1 MCFFIEFG
9 SANLK
14 INMNQKYFFY
24 LILISI
30 FSFSNEL
37 KSEIEFKNSK
47 KKKESIFDFK
57 LFKRLFEYIKPYKAI
72 FFGLILLVVL
82 LAIFS
87 AATPYITK
95 YAIDDSITNRVEKD
109 FLFYILLMLAVL
121 VLQTVFQLLFI
132 YYAAWL
138 GQNLVMDVR
147 VKLFDHLLRFKMKYY
162 DNSSVGLLI
171 TRAVTDMERIADI
184 FGQGL
189 FMIFKDL
196 LAMAVV
202 FGVMV
207 YLNFKLSLIVF
218 IMLPVLLYATRIF
231 QKYMKKAFEEV
242 RTEVSNLNSF
252 VQERLTGMKILQLFT
267 REDLELKNFKAI
279 NERHKKGWIKTV
291 WYNSIFFPLADL
303 SSSITIGLV
312 AWYGGLNVVLENST
326 VSQGDLI
333 AFIMFVP
340 MLFRPL
346 RQIADKFNTLQ
357 MGMVAA
363 TRVFKVIDTTSQ
375 IDDLGTHVVDS
386 FKGDIKFDNVHFS
399 YVEDEEVL
407 KGISFDVKAGETVA
421 IVGATG
427 AGKSTI
433 INLLNRFYEIG
444 DGVIAVDGID
454 IKDVTLSSLRTQI
467 AVVLQDVFLFADTIL
482 NNIKLNHPE
491 ITEEHVFQ
499 AAKDIGIHDFIMT
512 LPNGYHYN
520 VKERG
525 VMLSSGQR
533 QLISFL
539 RAYVTN
545 PSILVLDEAT
555 SSVDS
560 YSEQLIQNA
569 TDKITKG
576 RTSIV
581 IAHRLATIKK
591 ADKIIVMDAGKIV
604 EQGTHKQLLK
614 KENGYYRNLYEVQ
627 FMKEEVA

>member
-1 MCFFIEFG
+1 M
-9 SANLK
+9 
-14 INMNQKYFFY
+14 
-24 LILISI
+24 
-30 FSFSNEL
+30 
-37 KSEIEFKNSK
+37 SK
-47 KKKESIFDFK
+47 KEESILDVV
-57 LFKRLFEYIKPYKAI
+57 LFKRLFQYIKPYKGV
-72 FFGLILLVVL
+72 FFGLLILVVL

-95 YAIDDSITNRVEKD
+95 FAIDDSIAKHEAKD
-109 FLFYILLMLAVL
+109 FLFYVIIMLVVL
-121 VLQTVFQLLFI
+121 VFQTLFQLTFI

-138 GQNLVMDVR
+138 GQNLVKDVR

-162 DNSSVGLLI
+162 DNSSVGVLI

-196 LAMAVV
+196 LTMVVV
-202 FGVMV
+202 FGVMMFINV
-207 YLNFKLSLIVF
+207 KLSLIVF
-218 IMLPVLLYATRIF
+218 IMLPLLFYATRIF
-231 QKYMKKAFEEV
+231 QKYMKRAFEEV

-267 REDLELKNFKAI
+267 RETTELKNFKDI
-279 NERHKKGWIKTV
+279 NERHKKGWLKTV
-291 WYNSIFFPLADL
+291 WYNSIFFPIADL
-303 SSSITIGLV
+303 SASLAVGLV
-312 AWYGGLNVVLENST
+312 AWYGGLNVVLEGT

-375 IDDLGTHVVDS
+375 IDDTGKHIAEH
-386 FKGDIKFDNVHFS
+386 FKGDIKFEKVYFS

-407 KGISFDVKAGETVA
+407 KGISFDVKAGDTVA

-433 INLLNRFYEIG
+433 INLLNRFYEIE
-444 DGVIAVDGID
+444 DGVILVDD
-454 IKDVTLSSLRTQI
+454 INIKEVTLDSLRTQI

-482 NNIKLNHPE
+482 NNITLNNPE
-491 ITEEHVFQ
+491 ITEAVVQQ
-499 AAKDIGIHDFIMT
+499 AAKDIGIHDFIMS
-512 LPNGYHYN
+512 LPNGYQYN

-539 RAYVTN
+539 RAFVTN
-545 PSILVLDEAT
+545 PSILILDEAT

-591 ADKIIVMDAGKIV
+591 ADKIIVMDAGQIV
-604 EQGTHKQLLK
+604 EQGTHNELLK
-614 KENGYYRNLYEVQ
+614 KENGYYKNLYEVQ
-627 FMKEEVA
+627 FLKEDVA

>member
-1 MCFFIEFG
+1 M
-9 SANLK
+9 
-14 INMNQKYFFY
+14 
-24 LILISI
+24 
-30 FSFSNEL
+30 
-37 KSEIEFKNSK
+37 SK
-47 KKKESIFDFK
+47 KQDKIFDVT
-57 LFKRLFEYIKPYKAI
+57 LFKRLFQYIKPYK
-72 FFGLILLVVL
+72 FVFLGLVLLVILLAV
-82 LAIFS
+82 FS
-87 AATPYITK
+87 AATPRVTQF
-95 YAIDDSITNRVEKD
+95 AIDDSITGENPKE
-109 FLFYILLMLAVL
+109 FLFYITIMFAILI
-121 VLQTVFQLLFI
+121 LQTIFQLTFI

-138 GQNLVMDVR
+138 GQSLVVDVR
-147 VKLFDHLLRFKMKYY
+147 IKLFDHLLRFKMKYY
-162 DNSSVGLLI
+162 DNSSVGVLI

-189 FMIFKDL
+189 FMIFRDL
-196 LAMAVV
+196 LTMAVV
-202 FGVMV
+202 FGIMV
-207 YLNFKLSLIVF
+207 YTNWRLSLIVF
-218 IMLPVLLYATRIF
+218 IMLPILLYATRIF

-267 REDLELKNFKAI
+267 RESVEHENFKKI
-279 NERHKKGWIKTV
+279 NERHKKGWLKTV

-303 SSSITIGLV
+303 SSSVTIGLI
-312 AWYGGLNVVLENST
+312 AWYGGLNVVLEGKVT
-326 VSQGDLI
+326 EGVLV
-333 AFIMFVP
+333 AFIMYIP

-363 TRVFKVIDTTSQ
+363 TRVFKVLDTTSQ
-375 IDDLGTHVVDS
+375 IDDLGTHVAEH
-386 FKGDIKFDNVHFS
+386 FKGHIKFDNVFFS

-407 KGISFDVKAGETVA
+407 KGISFDVNAGETVA

-433 INLLNRFYEIG
+433 INLLNRFYEIN
-444 DGVIAVDGID
+444 DGVIYVDEID
-454 IKDVTLSSLRTQI
+454 IKQVTLESLRTQI

-482 NNIKLNHPE
+482 NNITLNHPE
-491 ITEEHVFQ
+491 ITEDQVQQ
-499 AAKDIGIHDFIMT
+499 AAKEIGIHDFIMS

-576 RTSIV
+576 RTSII
-581 IAHRLATIKK
+581 IAHRLATVKK
-591 ADKIIVMDAGKIV
+591 ADKIIVMDAGNIV
-604 EQGTHKQLLK
+604 EQGTHKELLK
-614 KENGYYRNLYEVQ
+614 KADGYYKNLYEVQ
-627 FMKEEVA
+627 FLQEEEVI